1 MHAQS
6 NTKNI
11 SLGMFTLAGKLST
24 HKYFHKKR
32 KASRTDS
39 SGSKESTSEELY
51 DEDFDFLA
59 IHMVHLCV
67 HSRTLALVNA
77 ANHVLYFTFDNNE
90 RNLELAVC
98 TILKVLSCSWILW
111 IL

>member
-1 MHAQS
+1 MNKIHA
-6 NTKNI
+6 TL
-11 SLGMFTLAGKLST
+11 SLGMFTLAAKLST
-24 HKYFHKKR
+24 HRYFHKKR

-39 SGSKESTSEELY
+39 SGSKESTSEEFF

-77 ANHVLYFTFDNNE
+77 ANYVLYFAFDNNE
-90 RNLELAVC
+90 RNMELVVC
-98 TILKVLSCSWILW
+98 IGSRA
-111 IL
+111 